1 MWDWPST
8 CPLSASVLRV
18 HSIASLRSL
27 IKILNRTG
35 STPEP
40 QEHHWWLANSWI
52 EVPVSVRVCSCS
64 LHALFSPIIICSF
77 ASYAMHRGLRIL
89 QVLCTTPHLCSL
101 TFSQCP
107 MFFLSFSYV
116 LKPILPLIVS
126 CWSYV
131 QLGFGFSNFILNC
144 PSSSF
149 TVLDFSSYM
158 FLFFLSFNPER
169 YSMLTQLFC

>member
-27 IKILNRTG
+27 IKIPNRIG
-35 STPEP
+35 PTPEP

-52 EVPVSVRVCSCS
+52 EVPVRVWVCSCS
-64 LHALFSPIIICSF
+64 LHGLFSPIIICSF

-89 QVLCTTPHLCSL
+89 QVLCTMPHLCSL

-107 MFFLSFSYV
+107 MFFFNFFIYV
-116 LKPILPLIVS
+116 ETHLT
-126 CWSYV
+126 
-131 QLGFGFSNFILNC
+131 LNC
-144 PSSSF
+144 F
-149 TVLDFSSYM
+149 LLVLCPAGLW
-158 FLFFLSFNPER
+158 LF
-169 YSMLTQLFC
+169 